1 MYCTVVRDLPGHLR
15 LRCGRYVFDERD
27 ARGIAEYLL
36 AVEGIERV
44 LVTHANGGILVEYSG
59 LGVED
64 ILRVIGQIDPHAF
77 PQARYPDVLAK
88 GEAENHLV
96 SRLIT
101 RVGSHYLRR
110 FFLPAPV
117 RAVYNAVRAFGY
129 LRKGIV
135 TLFRRGIAVEVL
147 DAAAIATALLQGN
160 FNSAGSI
167 MLLLGVSDILEE
179 YVRHRSRA
187 ALEDTLNLQIN
198 EVWLVD
204 GDQDIRVSIED
215 VKVGDKVRVRTGM
228 LVPVDGVVVEGEG
241 AVNESSMTGESQL
254 VLKHEGS
261 SVFAGTALEEGSL
274 VVETRALADESRI
287 AEIVSMIDRSE
298 TLKSEMQGK
307 AERMADRI
315 VPFNLIAFGLV
326 LAITRN
332 PARAASVLMV
342 DYSCA
347 IKLSVPIA
355 VMSAMRE
362 AASFGAVV
370 KGGRF
375 FEELAAADVFVF
387 DKTGTLTNAHPA
399 VHKVISWDDD
409 LPEREALR
417 IAACLEEHFPHSVAR
432 AIVGEA
438 ARQGLAHEEFHT
450 EVEYI
455 VAHGIRS
462 TVDGEPVI
470 IGSAHFVFEDEG
482 VEQPEGLFE
491 KLDEVAPGTSSIFLA
506 KGGKLVATVC
516 ISDPPRDNAAQIV
529 RRLHDQGAGRI
540 VMLTGDSEGA
550 ARVTAELLGI
560 DEYRAQVLPQD
571 KAAIIEEFREQ
582 GHKVAMVGDGV
593 NDSPGLATADVAI
606 AMGDATDIAQE
617 VADIVL
623 LRGSLDMLPDVQLL
637 AKRLIGRIE
646 NSYRTIVCF
655 NTAVMALGVFG
666 ILPATTGA
674 LLHNVSTT
682 LISLGNTRPLL
693 GARMAGESG
702 GAEAGQ

>member
-1 MYCTVVRDLPGHLR
+1 MYCTVVRDLPGRLR
-15 LRCGRYVFDERD
+15 LRCGRYVFDERK

-36 AVEGIERV
+36 AVDGIDKV

-59 LGVED
+59 IDTED
-64 ILRVIGQIDPHAF
+64 ILGVIGKLDPYAF
-77 PQARYPDVLAK
+77 PKARHPEVLAK

-96 SRLIT
+96 CRLLV

-110 FFLPAPV
+110 FFLPAPF
-117 RAVYNAVRAFGY
+117 RAVWHGFRALKY
-129 LRKGIV
+129 IKKGIV

-147 DAAAIATALLQGN
+147 DAAAIATAFLQGN
-160 FNSAGSI
+160 PNSAGSI

-179 YVRHRSRA
+179 FVRQRSRA

-198 EVWLVD
+198 EVWVID
-204 GDQDIRVSIED
+204 GDQDVQVSIED
-215 VKVGDKVRVRTGM
+215 VRIGDKVRVRTGM
-228 LVPVDGVVVEGEG
+228 LIPVDGVVVEGEG

-254 VLKHEGS
+254 VLKHGGS

-274 VVETRALADESRI
+274 VVETKALADESRI

-315 VPFNLIAFGLV
+315 VPFNLLAFALV
-326 LAITRN
+326 LAVTRN
-332 PARAASVLMV
+332 PARAASVLMI

-362 AASFGAVV
+362 AAAFGAVV

-375 FEELAAADVFVF
+375 FEELAAAEVFVF

-399 VHKVISWDDD
+399 VHKVISWDEG
-409 LPEREALR
+409 LPEKEALR

-438 ARQGLAHEEFHT
+438 ADQGLTHDEFHT
-450 EVEYI
+450 EVEYV

-462 TVDGEPVI
+462 TIDGDPVV

-491 KLDEVAPGTSSIFLA
+491 KLEEMAPGTSSIFLA
-506 KGGKLVATVC
+506 RDGKLIATIC
-516 ISDPPRDNAAQIV
+516 ISDPPRDNAAEIV
-529 RRLHDQGAGRI
+529 RKLHEQGAGKVI
-540 VMLTGDSEGA
+540 MLTGDSEGA
-550 ARVTAELLGI
+550 ARVTAEQLGI

-571 KAAIIEEFREQ
+571 KAAIIEEYRAQ
-582 GHKVAMVGDGV
+582 GYKVAMVGDGV

-637 AKRLIGRIE
+637 AKRLVGRIDG
-646 NSYRTIVCF
+646 SYRTIVSF
-655 NTAVMALGVFG
+655 NTAIMVLGVFG

-674 LLHNVSTT
+674 LLHNLSTM
-682 LISLGNTRPLL
+682 LIALRNTRPLL
-693 GARMAGESG
+693 QVGKEENTGSER
-702 GAEAGQ
+702 